1 MSPGWRY
8 SLAEELRRMK
18 CGSVTEA
25 LIAATESADKM
36 SHVLIIWEGVG
47 DDPGGCTSD
56 DGMDVKTAN
65 YLTDQ
70 LKNWLFRHVKE
81 FE

>member
-1 MSPGWRY
+1 M
-8 SLAEELRRMK
+8 AEDLKRMK
-18 CGSVTEA
+18 CGSVTGA
-25 LIAATESADKM
+25 LIAATENAESM

-47 DDPGGCTSD
+47 DDPGGCSSD
-56 DGMDVKTAN
+56 DAMDVKTAN
-65 YLTDQ
+65 YLVDQ